1 MGESAGEIFNQNGF
15 FVTRSIPELRGKMN
29 SSDEVFSGGLV
40 SVVDGVFVGD
50 LDVQLT
56 CTTSTRASTIKTEVE
71 YFQERM
77 EIYLFLLIKRTRK
90 STIAITSNIWIKPLS
105 V

>member
-1 MGESAGEIFNQNGF
+1 MGELFGEICSQNGF
-15 FVTRSIPELRGKMN
+15 FVTRSDPELRGKMN
-29 SSDEVFSGGLV
+29 SSDVVFSGGLV

-50 LDVQLT
+50 IDVQLT
-56 CTTSTRASTIKTEVE
+56 CSTTSTSASTIKTEVD
-71 YFQERM
+71 FQECM
-77 EIYLFLLIKRTRK
+77 EIYLFPLIKRTRK

>member
-15 FVTRSIPELRGKMN
+15 FVTRSDPELRGKMN
-29 SSDEVFSGGLV
+29 SSDVVFSGGLV
-40 SVVDGVFVGD
+40 SVVDGVSVAD

-56 CTTSTRASTIKTEVE
+56 CTTSTNASTIKTEVD
-71 YFQERM
+71 FQECM
-77 EIYLFLLIKRTRK
+77 EIYLFPLIKRTRK

>member
-1 MGESAGEIFNQNGF
+1 MGELFGEICSQNGF
-15 FVTRSIPELRGKMN
+15 FVTRSDPELRGKVN
-29 SSDEVFSGGLV
+29 SSDVVFSGGLV

-56 CTTSTRASTIKTEVE
+56 CTTSISTSTIKTEVD
-71 YFQERM
+71 FQECM
-77 EIYLFLLIKRTRK
+77 EFYLFPLIKRTRK
-90 STIAITSNIWIKPLS
+90 STMAMTSNIWIKPLR